1 MATLIRPNYK
11 RIAEFIINP
20 GPNSRTLKYPQFTLE
35 FEKNFDLNGE
45 PDETVAKIFNPSAD
59 TEKAFDRRN
68 GKNINF
74 IINAGYEFDSGLVT
88 LGEVVDFQTETAGND
103 RILIAVIHDVNDRWQ
118 KAMVTETFSGVHPAS
133 FIIKNVF
140 DSFGIKATIKL
151 GNDKSFEDK
160 SISLPL
166 KKFVE
171 DMAKE
176 TDSNFLM
183 RDSRM
188 IFQPKVGKGGKI
200 VFVLKP
206 ESGLVDR
213 VETTD
218 KGLLVKTIFNYRFRG
233 TDIVKL
239 EFREINTFV
248 KVLRGIHSF
257 RDKDAFT
264 ELEVVPEPKIA

>member
-1 MATLIRPNYK
+1 MIRPNYK

-20 GPNSRTLKYPQFTLE
+20 GPNTRILKYPEFTLE

-45 PDETVAKIFNPSAD
+45 PDETVAKIFNPSLQ
-59 TEKAFDRRN
+59 TEQAFIRKNR
-68 GKNINF
+68 KNINM

-103 RILIAVIHDVNDRWQ
+103 RILIAVIHDRNDRWQ
-118 KAMVTETFSGVHPAS
+118 KAMVTKTFMGVNKAS
-133 FIIKNVF
+133 FIIKNIF

-188 IFQPKVGKGGKI
+188 IFEPKAEKGKKI
-200 VFVLKP
+200 VFVLSP
-206 ESGLVDR
+206 ETGLIDR
-213 VETTD
+213 PEITD
-218 KGLLVKTIFNYRFRG
+218 KGILVKSIFNYRFRG

-239 EFREINTFV
+239 KFRDVNTSV

-264 ELEVVPEPKIA
+264 EIEVVPEPKIA